1 MREQTKEKKMR
12 ITKSEI
18 QKIGNK
24 ISKIYGVPEPIISSK
39 KRLTQG
45 GYKGYE
51 VRTELPSYEGGTEFA
66 SAVNQADPNVIV
78 ENQSGCIYFIYEP

>member
-1 MREQTKEKKMR
+1 MR
-12 ITKSEI
+12 INRSQI

-51 VRTELPSYEGGTEFA
+51 ARTELPSYEGGTEFA
-66 SAVNQADPNVIV
+66 SAINQADPNVIT
-78 ENQSGCIYFIYEP
+78 ENLGGCIYFIYEP